1 MKTGPHSRFAVATA
15 AIAVLAL
22 AIAIAGAGYAVVA
35 LPRNSVGTPQLKNA
49 SVNSAKVKD
58 KSLLARDFK
67 PGQLPRGPRG
77 DEGPAGPVGAT
88 GPTGAQGP
96 AGPEGPQGP
105 QGVAGATGAPGAT
118 GAAGAT
124 GPTLSLMW
132 RGSNRTVGSC
142 SAVNLISQ
150 SVDVPVRGRLYAAF
164 FAQVEADAGATSMDL
179 SIDVLQSSSTLASLT
194 IGPTMNVVANAPQ
207 IVSFEGTT
215 GDGTAP
221 VDLPAGPYQ
230 VRARIVQA
238 PPCNSEVIQVRAPT
252 LSLLL
257 TGTP

>member
-96 AGPEGPQGP
+96 AGPQGP

-118 GAAGAT
+118 GAAGPSWGTMWRDADASVNTCIPADLVSNSIVLPRESRLLVNAFTQVSAT
-124 GPTLSLMW
+124 QPGTAPFGLVRLSVDLVNQGSTDASLDTGRPFVAPSTPTLMTVNGVLGDGTTAVSLPAGTYQLYFRLEQTGPCSVPMVATSPTLSVTLL
-132 RGSNRTVGSC
+132 GS
-142 SAVNLISQ
+142 
-150 SVDVPVRGRLYAAF
+150 
-164 FAQVEADAGATSMDL
+164 
-179 SIDVLQSSSTLASLT
+179 
-194 IGPTMNVVANAPQ
+194 
-207 IVSFEGTT
+207 
-215 GDGTAP
+215 
-221 VDLPAGPYQ
+221 
-230 VRARIVQA
+230 
-238 PPCNSEVIQVRAPT
+238 
-252 LSLLL
+252 
-257 TGTP
+257 TP